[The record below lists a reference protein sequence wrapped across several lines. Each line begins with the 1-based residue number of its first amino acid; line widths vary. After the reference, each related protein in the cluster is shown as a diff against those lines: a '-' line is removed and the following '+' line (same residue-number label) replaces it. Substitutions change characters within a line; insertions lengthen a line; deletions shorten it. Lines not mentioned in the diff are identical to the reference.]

1 MICLY
6 VILFIIIVISLRF
19 PRNEIISDFSGKTTA
34 NLIKG
39 IFIWLVF
46 ISHLAQYIQS
56 SYPQMLEY
64 GFNNLRSFLGQ
75 MIVVPFLFYSGYGVL
90 IGVKK
95 WGGYINTIPSKRVL
109 TVLFNF
115 DVAVLLFIIMDF
127 AIGLPITPKQ
137 IILSFIAWDSVGNSN
152 WYIFTIIIL
161 YLITFSA
168 SKLFGYSTRCIATI
182 CVLVFLYSLVMSFL
196 KASWWYD
203 TTFAYA
209 AGSIYCFFKERI
221 DRLLNR
227 HYKELVVVSSV
238 FFILFAFAP
247 NIMGFAENIRS
258 VFLSLLI
265 LLFTMRV
272 PLKNKFLL
280 WSGKNLFPLY
290 IYQRIPMIFLSVVPM
305 GTLPL
310 MQWSPLLY
318 ITICFV
324 ATIFIAYLHKYI
336 AIRL

>member
-1 MICLY
+1 MIWLY
-6 VILFIIIVISLRF
+6 IILLIVIVVSLRF
-19 PRNEIISDFSGKTTA
+19 PRNETISEFSGKTTA

-46 ISHLAQYIQS
+46 ISHLAQYMQS
-56 SYPQMLEY
+56 AHPRMFEY
-64 GFNNLRSFLGQ
+64 GFNIINFFLGQ
-75 MIVVPFLFYSGYGVL
+75 SIVVPFLFYSGYGVL
-90 IGVKK
+90 MGVKNG
-95 WGGYINTIPSKRVL
+95 GGYVNTIPSKRVL
-109 TVLFNF
+109 TVLLNF
-115 DVAVLLFIIMDF
+115 DVAVLLFIVMNL

-161 YLITFSA
+161 YLITFTA
-168 SKLFGYSTRCIATI
+168 SKLFGYSTRCIASI
-182 CVLVFLYSLVMSFL
+182 CVLVFLYSLIMSLL

-227 HYKELVVVSSV
+227 HYKKLVVVSSV
-238 FFILFAFAP
+238 IFTFLVFVP

-265 LLFTMRV
+265 LLITMRI
-272 PLKNKFLL
+272 PLRNKFLL

-290 IYQRIPMIFLSVVPM
+290 IFQRIPMIFLSTVPM
-305 GTLPL
+305 GALPL
-310 MQWSPLLY
+310 IQQSPLLY
-318 ITICFV
+318 ITLCFV
-324 ATIFIAYLHKYI
+324 VTVFIAYLHKYI
-336 AIRL
+336 AIKF